1 MIGTRTNF
9 MDEARDQDW
18 QKHRRELEALRAE
31 NLMLRELFLASARA
45 RQQASALRNQ
55 LDEIR
60 GSRAWRLV
68 LKVRRAVRMASCVRR
83 GLGLLRRV
91 VAPPPPAAAIES
103 SPGSGPC
110 DVWIRPH
117 GEGSPFGA
125 GRSDGPKVS
134 VIVPN
139 YNHAPYLEERLRSI
153 FGQSYLPYEILFLDD
168 ASSDASVEAA
178 RRLGE
183 ESPVPFRLVVNEA
196 NSGST
201 FRQWLRGIDLAT
213 GDLVWIAESDD
224 SCRPELLERLVAE
237 FRDPGVML
245 AFCQSSVIGPDG
257 RRYAEDYLF
266 ATEDLAPTRWRS
278 HYVAP
283 GAEEVEIALSQR
295 NTIPNASA
303 VVFRRAAEL
312 EERED
317 LERLRLGGDWLFYA
331 MRIRRGKIAFV
342 PEPLNA
348 HRHHERT
355 VRHAFERAVLL
366 FEEQLAVKARIF
378 ESFPVSASA
387 ISGSV
392 ARSLVE
398 YNDRLGEMVPR
409 PAMTEHPRL
418 AAAIGRLRAAFGERI
433 DAVRDLRVLL
443 VVSGLADEP
452 PTHAMIE
459 LANGLAGRFP
469 VFVANAL
476 PGVLDPWLVARIDG
490 RVVWIEGTP
499 GIQPWTWDG
508 DPRVDPSAVE
518 AISPRRTEVLRELA
532 AFHRIDVVHTS
543 GAWADRLVAAS
554 MLPASIRRFTDAL
567 SFESDHRDVEPIVAA
582 HEAAVL
588 GSRASV
594 RPPHWRGSRASAPGV
609 VASEERP

>member
-1 MIGTRTNF
+1 
-9 MDEARDQDW
+9 MDEARDRETRMY
-18 QKHRRELEALRAE
+18 RRELEALRAE
-31 NLMLRELFLASARA
+31 NLMLRELFLASSRA

-60 GSRAWRLV
+60 GSRAWKLV
-68 LKVRRAVRMASCVRR
+68 VKARRAVRFAGRIASRVRR
-83 GLGLLRRV
+83 RRESLNLGDVTARP
-91 VAPPPPAAAIES
+91 APAGEGTPS
-103 SPGSGPC
+103 RGPC

-117 GEGSPFGA
+117 GEGSPFRA
-125 GRSDGPKVS
+125 GRSYEPKVS

-139 YNHAPYLEERLRSI
+139 YNHARYLEERLRSI

-168 ASSDASVEAA
+168 ASSDASVEVA

-183 ESPVPFRLVVNEA
+183 ESPVPFRLVVNET

-201 FRQWLRGIDLAT
+201 FRQWLRGMDLAA

-224 SCRPELLERLVAE
+224 SCQPGLLERLVGE

-245 AFCQSSVIGPDG
+245 AYCQSSMIGPDG
-257 RRYAEDYLF
+257 QRYAEDYLF

-283 GAEEVEIALSQR
+283 GAEEVEVALSQR

-303 VVFRRAAEL
+303 VVFRRPAVL

-348 HRHHERT
+348 HRHHDRT

-398 YNDRLGEMVPR
+398 YIDRLGEMVPR
-409 PAMTEHPRL
+409 PAMTEHPGL

-433 DAVRDLRVLL
+433 DAVRDMRVLL

-452 PTHAMIE
+452 STRAMID
-459 LANGLAGRFP
+459 LANGLAGRFA

-476 PGVLDPWLVARIDG
+476 PGVLDPRTVARIDG
-490 RVVWIEGTP
+490 RIVWIEGTP

-508 DPRVDPSAVE
+508 DPRVDHSAVE
-518 AISPRRTEVLRELA
+518 AMSPRRTEVLRELA
-532 AFHRIDVVHTS
+532 AFHRMDVVHSS
-543 GAWADRLVAAS
+543 GAWADRLAAAAA
-554 MLPASIRRFTDAL
+554 LPASIRRFTDAL
-567 SFESDHRDVEPIVAA
+567 GIASDPRDVAPLIAA
-582 HEAAVL
+582 YEAAV
-588 GSRASV
+588 
-594 RPPHWRGSRASAPGV
+594 PGSRASARPPHRPETFAPLV
-609 VASEERP
+609 VAGEGRR

>member
-1 MIGTRTNF
+1 
-9 MDEARDQDW
+9 MDEARDRDL
-18 QKHRRELEALRAE
+18 QKHRRELEMLRAE
-31 NLMLRELFLASARA
+31 NLMLRELFLANAKA
-45 RQQASALRNQ
+45 KQQATALRNQ

-60 GSRAWRLV
+60 GSRAWKFVVKARGTVRIAGRIASWARQRRDSL
-68 LKVRRAVRMASCVRR
+68 RRAV
-83 GLGLLRRV
+83 
-91 VAPPPPAAAIES
+91 APSRPAPAGEGT
-103 SPGSGPC
+103 PRPGPC

-117 GEGSPFGA
+117 GEASPLRS
-125 GRSDGPKVS
+125 GRSFEPKVS

-139 YNHAPYLEERLRSI
+139 FNHAPYLEERLRSI

-168 ASSDASVEAA
+168 ASRDASVAVA
-178 RRLGE
+178 RRLAE
-183 ESPVPFRLVVNEA
+183 ESPVPFRLVVNET

-201 FRQWLRGIDLAT
+201 FRQWLRGIDLAA

-224 SCRPELLERLVAE
+224 ACRPELLERLVAE

-245 AFCQSSVIGPDG
+245 AFCQSSVIGSDG

-266 ATEDLAPTRWRS
+266 ATEDLSPTRWRS

-283 GAEEVEIALSQR
+283 GAKEVETALSQR

-303 VVFRRAAEL
+303 VVFRRPAEL

-398 YNDRLGEMVPR
+398 YIDRLGEMVPR
-409 PAMTEHPRL
+409 LAMTEHPRL
-418 AAAIGRLRAAFGERI
+418 AAGIGRLRAVFGERI
-433 DAVRDLRVLL
+433 DAVRDMRVLL

-452 PTHAMIE
+452 PTRAMID
-459 LANGLAGRFP
+459 LANGLAGRLP

-476 PGVLDPWLVARIDG
+476 PGVLDPRMVARFDG

-518 AISPRRTEVLRELA
+518 AMSPRRTEVLRELA
-532 AFHRIDVVHTS
+532 AFHRMDVVHSS
-543 GAWADRLVAAS
+543 GAWADRLVAAAA
-554 MLPASIRRFTDAL
+554 LPASIRRFTDAFGIA
-567 SFESDHRDVEPIVAA
+567 SHDRDVETIVAA
-582 HEAAVL
+582 YEAAVL
-588 GSRASV
+588 GSRAPA
-594 RPPHWRGSRASAPGV
+594 RPPHRRGSLVPASAPAA
-609 VASEERP
+609 VANEERP